1 MIKAQFTKEQVP
13 GFGLGL
19 AIEFSSVKIPA
30 PYKGVNY
37 SQPTFTLAVR
47 FAKWQFYLI
56 VYKPANVALNRH
68 DRRRLHIH

>member
-1 MIKAQFTKEQVP
+1 MIKAQFTKEQVQ

-19 AIEFSSVKIPA
+19 AIEFCRVKVQS
-30 PYKGVNY
+30 PYKGVTH
-37 SQPTFTLAVR
+37 SQPTFTLAMR

-56 VYKPANVALNRH
+56 IYKPANVTLNRH